1 MTSAAAKPMS
11 RRVLNESGT
20 ITRLWTHGD
29 CPRRPA
35 LARLRWP
42 FTLLVFHTSVAVT
55 SANVDAQVP
64 LSLLEAVR
72 SLDRPAEGQET
83 EYVPELRNKR
93 LGLSDTVYAQIRR
106 YTDAVKRN
114 QRIARD
120 EAAALA
126 RLLSRR
132 PDADL
137 IFREAGRHLARASF
151 ATLSP
156 LTRNILVSFPGLM
169 TRPMALRRLRRLA
182 ERYLSASVRR
192 VGSYVFLGVGDA
204 VAAEGEDTDA
214 GRVFYEAALREYVA
228 LLVGASGA
236 VEQTRS
242 GARGSGYEWRAEWR
256 AASPAE
262 RRAFRAAAFE
272 RLT

>member
-1 MTSAAAKPMS
+1 VNSA
-11 RRVLNESGT
+11 T
-20 ITRLWTHGD
+20 
-29 CPRRPA
+29 
-35 LARLRWP
+35 
-42 FTLLVFHTSVAVT
+42 
-55 SANVDAQVP
+55 VDAQVP

-72 SLDRPAEGQET
+72 SVDRPSEGLEA

-106 YTDAVKRN
+106 YTDAARRG
-114 QRIARD
+114 QRIPRE

-132 PDADL
+132 PDADSV
-137 IFREAGRHLARASF
+137 FRAAGCRLARASF
-151 ATLSP
+151 DTLSP
-156 LTRNILVSFPGLM
+156 VTRSVLVAFPGLV
-169 TRPMALRRLRRLA
+169 TRPIALRRLRRLSD
-182 ERYLSASVRR
+182 RYLAGSVKR
-192 VGSYVFLGVGDA
+192 VGSFVFLAVGDA
-204 VAAEGEDTDA
+204 VAADNEEGDS

-242 GARGSGYEWRAEWR
+242 GVRGGGYEWRAEWR

-262 RRAFRAAAFE
+262 RRAFRSAAANG
-272 RLT
+272 